1 MILNQQ
7 NITEGTMSDS
17 TFQPSSRA
25 TKSGKFTSL
34 SRAMKQNEIH
44 LKVLSLKNRKSF
56 EHFFCFHRT
65 LGISP
70 KDLEG
75 FKADIAFTRRS
86 LARWRFPQN

>member
-25 TKSGKFTSL
+25 TKLDKFTSL
-34 SRAMKQNEIH
+34 SRAMKQNDTH

-75 FKADIAFTRRS
+75 SRADFAFIYMT
-86 LARWRFPQN
+86 LGFHKFEL